1 MIKILTSLIF
11 LLSYIL
17 KEKNPPVHKHG
28 KTSLNIWTYELG
40 TKCMTTVP
48 ASHNHYD

>member
-17 KEKNPPVHKHG
+17 KEMNPQVHKHG
-28 KTSLNIWTYELG
+28 KTSLNFRTYELG
-40 TKCMTTVP
+40 TKCITVP
-48 ASHNHYD
+48 ASHNHYG